1 MTSTFLEEANRLPP
15 LLCVLCARQNR
26 APITLKMISERSGM
40 SLQRVVAIYGMD
52 WWDSV
57 PAGEMDRFREAC
69 GITRKNQRQHL
80 RYLRETMKAGRPL
93 AHLDNIRASTVKRM
107 NERVRELME
116 RIVT

>member
-26 APITLKMISERSGM
+26 APITLKMISKRSGM

-57 PAGEMDRFREAC
+57 PAGEMDRFRGAC

-80 RYLRETMKAGRPL
+80 RYLRETMQSNRPL
-93 AHLDNIRASTVKRM
+93 AHLDGIRASTAKRM
-107 NERVRELME
+107 AERVKNLME
-116 RIVT
+116 RITT

>member
-1 MTSTFLEEANRLPP
+1 MTTTFLEEANRLPP

-93 AHLDNIRASTVKRM
+93 AHLDGIRQSTARRLAG
-107 NERVRELME
+107 RVQDLIE
-116 RIVT
+116 RITQ